1 MVRFMSMAAG
11 KEGEWMVVYVTPSAT
26 DADLVRTT
34 LEVAGYRV
42 SIQTAAA
49 RDIFRPGPEITVAV
63 PTEDAEDARVFLK
76 LKTGLL
82 PRDDATAPTDDEPNA
97 PPESLADVAL
107 DIMKLRRQQ
116 EVAACKYCGIPTLN
130 VSEGDLDSRT
140 IALLR
145 AVGLGVNSATFSDFE
160 PGERICTDCAGHE
173 VECEICG
180 RVLDAYL
187 DGGEYRRGHD
197 HGQYRFHRFPGPLRD
212 QHSANPGRL
221 GQPLPAARARGG
233 LAAAG

>member
-11 KEGEWMVVYVTPSAT
+11 NEAEWTIVYETPSAS

-42 SIQTAAA
+42 TIEAATAS
-49 RDIFRPGPEITVAV
+49 DIFRPAPQITVAV
-63 PTEDAEDARVFLK
+63 PTEDAEDARDFLK

-82 PRDDATAPTDDEPNA
+82 PRDDATGSTEEEPST
-97 PPESLADVAL
+97 PPESLADVTL
-107 DIMKLRRQQ
+107 DIMKLRREH

-130 VSEGDLDSRT
+130 LSESELDSRT

-145 AVGLGVNSATFSDFE
+145 AAGLGVNSATFSDFE

-173 VECEICG
+173 VACEICG

-187 DGGEYRRGHD
+187 DGGEYRRAIDDEAYVCSGCR
-197 HGQYRFHRFPGPLRD
+197 GQLEDQLQATRD
-212 QHSANPGRL
+212 W
-221 GQPLPAARARGG
+221 
-233 LAAAG
+233 